1 MSQNY
6 SCATENIV
14 FPALNCPFIR
24 FQIQVFLINATSA
37 IPKAIFHPELL
48 WLLFF
53 GVSEYDTFNL
63 YFSFIC
69 A

>member
-6 SCATENIV
+6 LGATENIV
-14 FPALNCPFIR
+14 FPALNCPFIWS
-24 FQIQVFLINATSA
+24 QIQVFLINATCA
-37 IPKAIFHPELL
+37 IPKAICHLELP